1 MIEVNDIKNGT
12 TLIIEGQLFQVVEFL
27 HVKPG
32 KGAAF
37 MKTKLKNLRTGAT
50 LERTFN
56 TNIKFEDARIDRM
69 SVQYLYNAGDTY
81 YFMNMQTY
89 DQFELSAEQVGD
101 RKDYLLEN
109 MNVDIQMYN
118 GELLGLTLPEKIEF
132 TVVQCDPAVKG
143 NTATN
148 ATKNVKLETGIS
160 IQVPMFVNEGDVI
173 RIDTRSGE
181 YMERVKK

>member
-1 MIEVNDIKNGT
+1 MIEVNEIKNGT
-12 TLIIEGQLFQVVEFL
+12 TFIEGGQLYQVVEFL

-37 MKTKLKNLRTGAT
+37 MKTKLRNLRTGAT
-50 LERTFN
+50 VEKTFN
-56 TNIKFEDARIDRM
+56 TNIKFEDAKVDRM
-69 SVQYLYNAGDTY
+69 SVQYLYSAGDTY

-118 GELLGLTLPEKIEF
+118 GELLGLNVPEKVEF

-148 ATKNVKLETGIS
+148 ATKNAYTETGLLVR
-160 IQVPMFVNEGDVI
+160 VPLFIEEGEKIIVSSADGKYYS
-173 RIDTRSGE
+173 RA
-181 YMERVKK
+181 